1 MNTNLLNDQ
10 DEDFK
15 KAAMD
20 PFWKPLA
27 EMTEEEKSTQ
37 ALKSEIWIGILS
49 DNLPQMNQEIR
60 QGLNLEDYWN
70 KVSIGVRLLEWD
82 IAYKKSIDE
91 FASDAEG
98 AMKSFLEVKHLIME
112 QIGK

>member
-15 KAAMD
+15 KAALD

-27 EMTEEEKSTQ
+27 EMTEDEKAAQ
-37 ALKSEIWIGILS
+37 ALKSNIWIGILS
-49 DNLPQMNQEIR
+49 DNSPQMNQEIR
-60 QGLNLEDYWN
+60 QGLNLEDHWN
-70 KVSIGVRLLEWD
+70 KVSIGVRLLEWH
-82 IAYKKSIDE
+82 IAYRKSLGE
-91 FASDAEG
+91 SASNAER
-98 AMKSFLEVKHLIME
+98 AMKSLFEVKHLIME